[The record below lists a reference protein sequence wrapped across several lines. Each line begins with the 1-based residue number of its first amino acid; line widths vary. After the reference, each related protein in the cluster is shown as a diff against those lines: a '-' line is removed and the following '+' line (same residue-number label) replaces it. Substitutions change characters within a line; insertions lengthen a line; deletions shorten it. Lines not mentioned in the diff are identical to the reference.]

1 MASWIFSAMG
11 IANCIGRVFFGKLVD
26 AIVSKYGDETVV
38 YVSMAILTLNGLGKY
53 IYYDHIILIL
63 PHLLSYDCKSIL
75 DITDWADG
83 VSFYFWI
90 HFWWIC
96 YFSNCHSQENV

>member
-38 YVSMAILTLNGLGKY
+38 YVCMAILTLNGLGRY
-53 IYYDHIILIL
+53 IYTDHIILIRMVCRTPQKMYHYEFL
-63 PHLLSYDCKSIL
+63 IVKKTTCPVLLI
-75 DITDWADG
+75 
-83 VSFYFWI
+83 
-90 HFWWIC
+90 
-96 YFSNCHSQENV
+96 ENVCYSPLFKAIF

>member
-38 YVSMAILTLNGLGKY
+38 YVSMAILTLNGLG
-53 IYYDHIILIL
+53 I
-63 PHLLSYDCKSIL
+63 
-75 DITDWADG
+75 
-83 VSFYFWI
+83 
-90 HFWWIC
+90 
-96 YFSNCHSQENV
+96 